1 MSKSM
6 LKRIGRNLA
15 IFAAVAAIATGHV
28 PDARAQG
35 PAPAPPASLPKIK
48 VAIGAAGLYFIVH
61 FVAEGAGFFKREGYE
76 LDTVD
81 LTTGPRQVAAIM
93 GGSVDIAPLGLQL
106 VIQATSRGGNI
117 VAIANGYG
125 IMPMALLLSNDA
137 IKRVGIEPG
146 MAMDDKIRRI
156 KGLRI
161 GITGP
166 GSGTD
171 DMARTI
177 AITRGLDPD
186 KDITI
191 QPLGNGDN
199 MLAALEKG
207 LTDGF
212 VFTSPIPETAVARG
226 LGQIIVEP
234 LNGDLAEA
242 NGVPYIILAT
252 NPQTIE
258 SKRPMLIAA
267 VRAWTHAMKF
277 TAENK
282 EEARRIVRTYFKQ
295 MDEAVFN
302 AAFDKYVKG
311 VPAHPLIPEENVK
324 KVAAWMGL
332 SKKTTIDAN
341 YAAVVYPDLALEAGK
356 SILGK

>member
-1 MSKSM
+1 MA
-6 LKRIGRNLA
+6 RAVANCLA
-15 IFAAVAAIATGHV
+15 IVLALTLSAAGSA
-28 PDARAQG
+28 PDVRAQQ
-35 PAPAPPASLPKIK
+35 LQKMK
-48 VAIGAAGLYFIVH
+48 VAIGASGLYFIVH
-61 FVAEGAGFFKREGYE
+61 FVAEGGGFYKKEGYE

-81 LTTGPRQVAAIM
+81 LTTGPRQVAAVM

-106 VIQATSRGGNI
+106 VVQATSRGGNI
-117 VAIANGYG
+117 VALANGYS
-125 IMPMALLLSNDA
+125 ILPMSLVLSNAA
-137 IKRVGIEPG
+137 IKKVGIEPG
-146 MAMDDKIRRI
+146 MSTDEKIKRI

-171 DMARTI
+171 DMARTL
-177 AITRGLDPD
+177 ALVRGLDPD

-226 LGQIIVEP
+226 LGQVIVEP
-234 LNGDLAEA
+234 LNGDVPEA
-242 NGVPYIILAT
+242 SNVPYIILAA

-258 SKRPMLIAA
+258 AKRAMLMAA
-267 VRAWTHAMKF
+267 VRAWTNAMTF
-277 TAENK
+277 THQHK

-311 VPAHPLIPEENVK
+311 VPTHPLIAEESVK
-324 KVAAWMGL
+324 RVAAWMSL
-332 SKKTTIDAN
+332 SKKTAIEAN
-341 YAAVVYPDLALEAGK
+341 YATVVAPDLAREAGK
-356 SILGK
+356 ALLGK

>member
-1 MSKSM
+1 MT
-6 LKRIGRNLA
+6 RVVARGLA
-15 IFAAVAAIATGHV
+15 VVLVLGLMTSGM
-28 PDARAQG
+28 ARHAQAQ
-35 PAPAPPASLPKIK
+35 APEKLK

-61 FVAEGAGFFKREGYE
+61 FVAEGAGFFKKEGLE

-81 LTTGPRQVAAIM
+81 LTTGPRQVAAVM
-93 GGSVDIAPLGLQL
+93 SGSVDIAPLGLQL

-117 VAIANGYG
+117 IALSTGYD
-125 IMPMALLLSNDA
+125 ILPMSLVLSNDA
-137 IKRVGIEPG
+137 IKRVGIADG
-146 MAMDDKIRRI
+146 MTTDEKIKRI

-171 DMARTI
+171 DMARTLTG
-177 AITRGLDPD
+177 TRGLDPD

-199 MLAALEKG
+199 MLAALERG
-207 LTDGF
+207 ATDGF

-234 LNGDLAEA
+234 LNGDVPEA
-242 NGVPYIILAT
+242 NGVPYIIMST
-252 NPQTIE
+252 NPTTLQE
-258 SKRPMLIAA
+258 KRPLLVKA
-267 VRAWTHAMKF
+267 VRAWTNAMKF
-277 TAENK
+277 THENK
-282 EEARRIVRTYFKQ
+282 EEARKVTRSYFKQ

-311 VPAHPLIPEENVK
+311 VPSHPLIPEENVQ
-324 KVAAWMGL
+324 KVAKWMSL

-341 YAAVVYPDLALEAGK
+341 YATTVHPDIAREVGK
-356 SILGK
+356 ELLGK